1 MHLSPEREKVQSQ
14 RVSSD
19 QKDISPE
26 RRKSQ
31 KLNISLGKESQKL
44 NISSGKKS
52 QKLNISPGKESQ
64 KLNISSGKESQKL
77 NISPGKESQKLNIS
91 PVRKESQKLN
101 ISPGK
106 ESQKL
111 DISPVRKE
119 PQKMHTSYATA
130 EVNGLSL
137 QKETS
142 KHKSLTMKDEEH
154 KVKKSTEYILERNC
168 NEKPPRKIKDNI
180 KFPENGLRKS
190 ASLEKGKKQSNENV
204 VQFILT

>member
-1 MHLSPEREKVQSQ
+1 MEIKENETLKEKETVRLQLSPERENAQTQRISSNQ
-14 RVSSD
+14 RV
-19 QKDISPE
+19 ISPE
-26 RRKSQ
+26 RRTSK
-31 KLNISLGKESQKL
+31 KLNL
-44 NISSGKKS
+44 
-52 QKLNISPGKESQ
+52 SP
-64 KLNISSGKESQKL
+64 GKESQKL

-91 PVRKESQKLN
+91 P
-101 ISPGK
+101 GK

-111 DISPVRKE
+111 SISPVRKE

-130 EVNGLSL
+130 EVNGLSF

-168 NEKPPRKIKDNI
+168 NEKPPRKIQDNI
-180 KFPENGLRKS
+180 KFPENGLRES

-204 VQFILT
+204 VKFILT